1 MIGKILGNRYEIVE
15 HLGEGGMAV
24 VYKGRD
30 TLLQRPVTVKI
41 LRSEFSA
48 DEEFVSRFH
57 REAQSVAS
65 LSHRNI
71 VNVFDVGG
79 EGDVHYLVMEYVDG
93 ENLKTKIKR
102 EGRFEPV
109 QAVSIVRQVA
119 EALAHAHQQQII
131 HRDVKP
137 HNILITTD
145 GQAKLADFGI
155 AREASGTTLAQT
167 KTLVGS
173 VHYIS
178 PEQARGDTADA
189 QTDIYALGVVLYELL
204 TGRVPFSGSNPV
216 TVALK
221 HIQDTPQSVRELNS
235 GLSRELERIVQKAM
249 AKKKVDRYRSARDFS
264 IDLRMTLPDGKQEE
278 DMTREYTPVRVS
290 RWRWNPALFAG
301 VALVFLAML
310 VGGFFGLRS
319 YMYVPDVVV
328 PEVRGLSIEE
338 AEAVLEAR
346 GLKTSISLDF
356 SDDIE
361 KGFVMDQDIEPNT
374 KVKKKRM
381 VFLTVSQGQEMIRI
395 PDVTGQPLA
404 DAQESLQR
412 NGFALGERE
421 DLADEVIPAGTV
433 LRQLPAANSTH
444 PRGTP
449 VKLFVSK
456 GPASLGQMP
465 DLTGLTLNEARREIV
480 AAGLELD
487 EDVSREGSYAEP
499 EGRVIA
505 QDPAPAAQV
514 QDGVKVKLTLSAG
527 PGPGQTAARQVVY
540 VTMPN
545 DGQTHVLHIVV
556 RDANGESDAY
566 VGVHQPGERV
576 SREILYTGRTVI
588 KVYIDD
594 NLVDKKTV
602 D

>member
-57 REAQSVAS
+57 REAHSVAS

-145 GQAKLADFGI
+145 GQAKLADFRI
-155 AREASGTTLAQT
+155 AREASVTTLGQT

-278 DMTREYTPVRVS
+278 DMTLEYTPVRVS

-576 SREILYTGRTVI
+576 SKEILYTGRTVI